1 MIVCD
6 ISSVKYNSSQVKI
19 YIPDTYPLMGCPG
32 WSNCMKTVLTLLE
45 SREGFNIRKDAYARL
60 TRMIT
65 NTAARKP
72 INVQTDPTPDSS
84 PVLVVAFAVAA
95 AAIV

>member
-32 WSNCMKTVLTLLE
+32 WSNCMKTVLTLLKG
-45 SREGFNIRKDAYARL
+45 REGFNIRKDAYARL
-60 TRMIT
+60 TCMIA

-72 INVQTDPTPDSS
+72 TNVQTDPTLDSS